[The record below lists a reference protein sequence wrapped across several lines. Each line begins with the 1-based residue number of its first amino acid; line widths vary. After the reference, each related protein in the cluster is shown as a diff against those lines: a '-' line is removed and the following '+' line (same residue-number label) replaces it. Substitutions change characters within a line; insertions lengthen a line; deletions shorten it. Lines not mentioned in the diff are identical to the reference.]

1 MFRNIKVIAF
11 DADDTLWVNEP
22 IFKKAHE
29 DFAEIVCEWIKSN
42 DIEAELY
49 KTEIQNI
56 PIYGFGIKGFT
67 LSMIETSIR
76 VSHGQINTD
85 QISKI
90 INIGKEMHNHP
101 VELLPEV
108 ENTLK
113 TLSGDY
119 RLIVATK
126 GDLLEQQRKLK
137 RSNLEKYFHH
147 VEVMSDKTPAQYQ
160 RLIKH
165 LDIAPESF
173 LMIGN
178 SIRSDILPALD
189 IGGYAIH
196 VPYYLSW
203 IHEQV
208 DDFDT
213 NRPRFMECERLSD
226 IVDHLLAS
234 GSAR

>member
-1 MFRNIKVIAF
+1 MIAF

-29 DFAEIVCEWIKSN
+29 DFAGIVSEWIKPD

-49 KTEIQNI
+49 KTEIRNI

-67 LSMIETSIR
+67 LSMVETAMR
-76 VSHGQINTD
+76 MSHGQISTD
-85 QISKI
+85 QISRI
-90 INIGKEMHNHP
+90 INIGKGMHNHP
-101 VELLPEV
+101 VDLLPEV
-108 ENTLK
+108 ENTLEA
-113 TLSGDY
+113 LSGNY

-147 VEVMSDKTPAQYQ
+147 VEVMSDKTQEQYQ

-165 LDIAPESF
+165 LDIDPGSF

-178 SIRSDILPALD
+178 SIRSDILPVLE

-208 DDFDT
+208 DDFDA

-226 IVDHLLAS
+226 IVRHLMPL
-234 GSAR
+234 GTTE